1 MNFEYSFF
9 PLCSSAELKENELK
23 KVYFQTIPLVLCR
36 TNGKPKAYHDYCPH
50 RGVPLSEGKLQNNQ
64 LTCLY
69 HGWKF
74 DVETGENTFIPVSQ
88 HKIKCSLKAFYV
100 TEKYGLIWASMNENA
115 QLPQLFEQK
124 SSIFLKGEVKAK
136 LENTLENFLEGSHT
150 HYVHDG
156 LIRKQNVERQQIK
169 AIFRPKD
176 NGFEV
181 IYEAEPPKGILTK
194 LIPKRFQV
202 LTPTAKFIYPN
213 IAILEYFDQN
223 NQIISRFEGILG
235 IDNEKTTYFARIFLN
250 LGNLNS
256 VIEPFAKW
264 FFKKIIEQDK
274 LILEMQERNIQNFD
288 FSFVSDESDLVGKQI
303 FAWLYNSDKILK
315 ESKELTLYW

>member
-1 MNFEYSFF
+1 MNFNNEFL
-9 PLCSSAELKENELK
+9 PICSATDLKEKELK
-23 KVYFQTIPLVLCR
+23 KVYFQAIPLVLLR
-36 TNGKPKAYHDYCPH
+36 VKETVKAFYDFCPH
-50 RGVPLSEGKLQNNQ
+50 RGVPLSDGKLVDNVIE
-64 LTCLY
+64 CVY

-74 DVETGENTFIPVSQ
+74 DAETGENTFIPVSQ
-88 HKIKCSLKAFYV
+88 HKIKCSLKAFYIL
-100 TEKYGLIWASMNENA
+100 EKYGLIWASMNENA
-115 QLPQLFEQK
+115 QFPQLFDEK
-124 SSIFLKGEVKAK
+124 PNIFLKGEVKAK

-156 LIRKQNVERQQIK
+156 LIRKQKAERQRIK
-169 AIFRPKD
+169 AIFRPND
-176 NGFEV
+176 YGFEV

-202 LTPTAKFIYPN
+202 LMPTAKFIYPN

-223 NQIISRFEGILG
+223 NQLISRFEGILG
-235 IDNEKTTYFARIFLN
+235 INDKKTTYFARIFFN

-274 LILEMQERNIQNFD
+274 LILEMQEQNIQHFD

-303 FAWLYNSDKILK
+303 FAWLYSPDKIIK